1 MPGSSFVKE
10 NIYFLIIYFLA
21 AWVLVAAH
29 RIYSCGIQI
38 LHCSMCDL
46 APDQELNLSPLH
58 WKPGGLAIEPPG
70 TSLASLFGGVFL
82 SRGYLSVRSTLN
94 GMLGGLTSSLWCF
107 LPPSLLICP

>member
-29 RIYSCGIQI
+29 RIDSCGIQI

-70 TSLASLFGGVFL
+70 TSLAALVKAGFEAKSLEGV
-82 SRGYLSVRSTLN
+82 SSPSERG
-94 GMLGGLTSSLWCF
+94 
-107 LPPSLLICP
+107 